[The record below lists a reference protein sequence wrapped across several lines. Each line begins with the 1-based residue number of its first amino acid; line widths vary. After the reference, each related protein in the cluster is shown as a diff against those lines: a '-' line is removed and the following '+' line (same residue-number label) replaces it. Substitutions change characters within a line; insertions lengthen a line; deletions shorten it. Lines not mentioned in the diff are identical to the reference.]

1 MSVRHQVI
9 RVKAVLALFFLVGC
23 QQADFASLN
32 ERALSL
38 INVKQQSDVAGVD
51 EKSDGAEEQVRPL
64 SELLNDSLADRNDG
78 TDFRSSISL
87 ALNKDPLV
95 ITQRQIKRAKLASIG
110 SSEAKKKYQI
120 TSVLYGGIEDIT
132 DNTKGIAVGL
142 NAKRLLFDGGLVEAE
157 VAAKSF
163 DAEAAELT
171 FLATI
176 DERALRLGEIWLELE
191 KYKNLQKQIEQRLAV
206 LDPLIGQLEKVAEA
220 GVGDL
225 SRVAAAQ
232 RTVSGIRVLQS
243 NVAEGLA
250 KAQLAYSSAF
260 GVVDKNIVYD
270 SEFIRE
276 LLPKNIDESSAKK
289 SPLLLA
295 KYANYQAKLA
305 NLAAIRA
312 KNKLKIGF
320 EANALRP
327 VAGSGYD
334 SDESH
339 WGSGAKNIIFWW
351 YARIRDW

>member
-1 MSVRHQVI
+1 MVELRHY
-9 RVKAVLALFFLVGC
+9 RYYKGWR
-23 QQADFASLN
+23 N
-32 ERALSL
+32 
-38 INVKQQSDVAGVD
+38 
-51 EKSDGAEEQVRPL
+51 RP
-64 SELLNDSLADRNDG
+64 
-78 TDFRSSISL
+78 
-87 ALNKDPLV
+87 
-95 ITQRQIKRAKLASIG
+95 
-110 SSEAKKKYQI
+110 
-120 TSVLYGGIEDIT
+120 
-132 DNTKGIAVGL
+132 

-334 SDESH
+334 SDESI
-339 WGSGAKNIIFWW
+339 GVVARKTLFSGGMLESEIGEAEAISEAAMAEVEATYREGVSAVKTAQKSRESLQKALI
-351 YARIRDW
+351 